1 MNSMKQYKLTLQHD
15 NGIVHIKVNATSEDN
30 AKNIIMDVERC
41 SLSDILEVKEVE
53 DIQGNI
59 WKREFKQFKDRVNV
73 MTLKEFSEF
82 MNVMFRTFNFINAV
96 EDMDIDEVNSLQGM
110 ARGNANYSMTS
121 KELME
126 FFNDKL
132 SMDIE

>member
-1 MNSMKQYKLTLQHD
+1 MKKYKVTIQTDEGKLAIL
-15 NGIVHIKVNATSEDN
+15 VNASNTDN
-30 AKNIIMDVERC
+30 AKNIVIDIERC

-73 MTLKEFSEF
+73 MTIKEFSEF
-82 MNVMFRTFNFINAV
+82 MNIMFRTFNFITVV
-96 EDMDIDEVNSLQGM
+96 EDMDIDQVNSLQE
-110 ARGNANYSMTS
+110 APKGNNISMTS

>member
-1 MNSMKQYKLTLQHD
+1 MKKYKVTIQTDEGKLAIL
-15 NGIVHIKVNATSEDN
+15 VNACSTDN
-30 AKNIIMDVERC
+30 AKNIVIDIERC

-96 EDMDIDEVNSLQGM
+96 EDMDIDEVNILQGM
-110 ARGNANYSMTS
+110 ARGYANYSMTS